1 MLVAADRT
9 KTTLKQSLGD
19 ARTLGDRVAMQLR
32 EEIIS
37 GNLRPGATLAEI
49 PTAER
54 LGVSRVPVREALL
67 VLERDG
73 LLVFDE
79 RGRCRVRTLTPRDFI
94 EIYEVR
100 LLLECESFRLAATR
114 HTAEQLSAMQRNIA
128 RMTRARSIVRVT
140 LLDIEFHD
148 LIVEAAHHAR
158 IAHLWAIMRG
168 QIQIFTAS
176 LQRQLYGD
184 PESVRDTTVET
195 HRECLEI
202 IASRDTAG
210 AVQSAHKHLETWR
223 DWLLANRVEEN
234 R

>member
-1 MLVAADRT
+1 MLVTLNRT
-9 KTTLKQSLGD
+9 KATLQQ
-19 ARTLGDRVAMQLR
+19 TLGDGVAGQLR

-37 GNLRPGATLAEI
+37 GSLRPGAMLAEI

-79 RGRCRVRTLTPRDFI
+79 RGRCRVRTLSARDLE
-94 EIYEVR
+94 EIYDTR
-100 LLLECESFRLAATR
+100 LLLECESFRLAAMR
-114 HTAEQLSAMQRNIA
+114 HTAEQLSAMRRNIV
-128 RMTRARSIVRVT
+128 RMEKARSIVRVT
-140 LLDIEFHD
+140 LLDIEFHE
-148 LIVEAAHHAR
+148 LIIEAADHSR

-176 LQRQLYGD
+176 LQRQLD
-184 PESVRDTTVET
+184 EVADNVRETSVAT

-202 IASRDTAG
+202 IASRDA
-210 AVQSAHKHLETWR
+210 AAAAEAARKHLQTWR
-223 DWLLANRVEEN
+223 EWLLANRAKGI

>member
-1 MLVAADRT
+1 
-9 KTTLKQSLGD
+9 LKQ
-19 ARTLGDRVAMQLR
+19 TLGDGVAWQLR

-37 GNLRPGATLAEI
+37 GSLSPGAMLAEI

-73 LLVFDE
+73 LLVFDA
-79 RGRCRVRTLTPRDFI
+79 RGRCRVRTLSARDLE
-94 EIYEVR
+94 EIYETR
-100 LLLECESFRLAATR
+100 LLLERESFRLAAMR
-114 HTAEQLSAMQRNIA
+114 HTVEQLSAMRRNIVC
-128 RMTRARSIVRVT
+128 MEKARSIVRVT

-148 LIVEAAHHAR
+148 LIVEAADHSR

-176 LQRQLYGD
+176 LQRQLYEVAD
-184 PESVRDTTVET
+184 NVRETSVAT

-202 IASRDTAG
+202 IASRDAG
-210 AVQSAHKHLETWR
+210 AAAEAARKHLQTWR
-223 DWLLANRVEEN
+223 EWLLANRAQGN

>member
-1 MLVAADRT
+1 MLVALDRT
-9 KTTLKQSLGD
+9 KATLKQ
-19 ARTLGDRVAMQLR
+19 TLGDGVARRLR

-37 GNLRPGATLAEI
+37 GNLLPGAMLAEI

-79 RGRCRVRTLTPRDFI
+79 RGRCRVRTLTAHNFE
-94 EIYEVR
+94 EIYDAR
-100 LLLECESFRLAATR
+100 LLLERESFRLAAMR
-114 HTAEQLSAMQRNIA
+114 HTPEQMSAMQRSIA
-128 RMTRARSIVRVT
+128 RMERTRSIVRLT
-140 LLDIEFHD
+140 LLDIEFHE
-148 LIVEAAHHAR
+148 LIVKAADHSR

-176 LQRQLYGD
+176 LQRQLFGTA
-184 PESVRDTTVET
+184 ENVRDTSVAA

-202 IASRDTAG
+202 IASRDAVG
-210 AVQSAHKHLETWR
+210 AAQAARKHLQTWR
-223 DWLLANRVEEN
+223 EWLLVNRAEEN